1 MDRNSLKSCTVRHC
15 RKRRESVGRCP
26 IGGTSRGCS
35 GATKSVPELTLD
47 GHESSLRRPSF
58 GQYVPAMWS
67 RDRKST
73 RLNSSH
79 SQISYAVFC
88 LKKKTHKNITQY
100 YEMRQ
105 VQKRTLFR
113 SVSQVADQIIA
124 PQYITTDETVLPL
137 SRVGLLLLTGCVIR

>member
-67 RDRKST
+67 SSFPRYIECRYLEKSCAESNGAVRSRRSEEHT
-73 RLNSSH
+73 SELQSRLH
-79 SQISYAVFC
+79 LVC
-88 LKKKTHKNITQY
+88 RL
-100 YEMRQ
+100 
-105 VQKRTLFR
+105 
-113 SVSQVADQIIA
+113 
-124 PQYITTDETVLPL
+124 
-137 SRVGLLLLTGCVIR
+137 

>member
-67 RDRKST
+67 
-73 RLNSSH
+73 SSFPRY
-79 SQISYAVFC
+79 IECRY
-88 LKKKTHKNITQY
+88 LEKNLTTLL
-100 YEMRQ
+100 ERTG
-105 VQKRTLFR
+105 QKM
-113 SVSQVADQIIA
+113 ADVKMIHGRPALI
-124 PQYITTDETVLPL
+124 
-137 SRVGLLLLTGCVIR
+137 